1 MNGPCERQAVHL
13 ERTKQVSELGGVELV
28 PGFTTIHQTRV
39 RLCSPANTIE
49 SPVVPANA

>member
-1 MNGPCERQAVHL
+1 MNGPCERKVLHL
-13 ERTKQVSELGGVELV
+13 ERTKQVSELGGVGLV
-28 PGFTTIHQTRV
+28 PGFTTIRQTRV